1 MRLMIVSREISGL
14 PLQFIVMNEN
24 RRCSILFHF
33 EVPGG
38 KWHTSTSSPVSST
51 NFCSS
56 IFHRRG
62 RLPVE
67 PPQSAGIVRREAGGE
82 RPQPRCPPPRRSA
95 PPPDPAVAA
104 PTR

>member
-56 IFHRRG
+56 IFHRRV
-62 RLPVE
+62 RLPFV
-67 PPQSAGIVRREAGGE
+67 PPQPAVIVRREAGGE
-82 RPQPRCPPPRRSA
+82 RSQPRRPPQRRNW
-95 PPPDPAVAA
+95 PPAH
-104 PTR
+104 